1 MALPKW
7 LTPAGNLGIVPELE
21 YYEFPLDAYDAAGGT
36 ITFYLVSGILPPGIQ
51 INELFNRLQGIPIST
66 AGPDQ
71 NESYTF
77 TIRAENVID
86 FVGNITN
93 KVLTVTSVGNGTI
106 VPGQTITGGG
116 ITEGTTILTQVSGA
130 NGAVGTYTVDIAQ
143 TITSTG
149 ITTTDGIADRTFT
162 LTITNIAPPV
172 IVPKQTIKTVKLS
185 IAGNTLTTNIGDYIT
200 QEISGANAVVTASS
214 ISSDV
219 VTVIY
224 NSGKFIFG
232 LGNLTLISGNVTTY
246 DTGAYPTSSLV
257 ISTLSSR
264 DLGNY
269 FDGTLVNEQLEAVEF
284 VVEDNLVW
292 SLKSGQL
299 PEGVTLSPAGLLY
312 GYIRPSP
319 ATDPSG
325 SPGWDRTPWDL
336 DPDLDATTYSPYG
349 WDFPLGTTSRNYE
362 FTIQVTDGINFD
374 EARYK
379 LFVYPKSA
387 YKSDS
392 TLITVDAT
400 ISEGKGLTVDI
411 GSRHEPIITTEQ
423 IELYPQRADNYFQ
436 FNFDAIDLDG
446 DILEWAVPVISEGA
460 FDQQILTGPSIDYI
474 AAKPISGN
482 LFAGAWPKASIS
494 DTAATIYLYTGNI
507 VTANVGDYIT
517 QTASGANAQVT
528 ANVSL
533 SNEIPVINLGGT
545 NFFTSQGNL
554 AVNGVELVYAIQNVN
569 DTWSNIGV
577 VPDTVSTG
585 EPLVIIDQSEPNLI
599 PGDIIQV
606 LYENPVTLQDVWYT
620 ATVNNHTSLTLEGNT
635 KVVGNVGDYITQTIS
650 GANAVV
656 TSISAST
663 GIITLTGNL
672 TYTANVGDVITQTG
686 NTANAVV
693 TANVTNSSG
702 IPVTHT
708 SGLWTIN
715 SGNIKINGANVAA
728 YPTRVTSKTTV
739 GAYYNTVANFEVL
752 VDDATAIPLIANVS
766 TESKITSINS
776 VGVTIGALSTQGE
789 IGYDE
794 DLFDQG
800 TLELPTGLEIQSETG
815 WLTGILPAQTIN
827 EIVYEFNVVVSKRDY
842 PGYISQKIFTLT
854 VLGDPNNN
862 ITWLTPENLGTIQ
875 NGKICDIDLT
885 AISSRGKTLYY
896 RYTDNATIRLPQGLV
911 LGSNGILSGRVS
923 FEVFTL
929 DAGATI
935 IDSSTTTFD
944 NTYVFTVTAEDAFT
958 QLSADRTFTIRVIP
972 VNIKPYENLYLKALL
987 DQEQRDLYR
996 DLILD
1001 QRIFPRNIIYRNED
1015 PNFGVQQ
1022 SLKTLFLA
1030 GLEPSTLADYA
1041 NAADNNHFLKR
1052 ITFGEIKTA
1061 VAVDSSFDVQELATG
1076 NIIGTF
1082 RDDVGFVPTDFSQG
1096 YVPQATI
1103 PDRTVLVGEHTK
1115 YEVVY
1120 IEIIDENSNRLG
1132 QGPADTIDL
1141 TNQLANPYY
1150 DFQGNAYTVAYPN
1163 AFDNM
1168 RAAVT
1173 SQIDYANKGALPDW
1187 MISRQPDGRVLGFT
1201 RAVVLA
1207 YTSPGESNLIA
1218 YRLKQSGF
1226 KFNRL
1231 DFSVDRYQLDNK
1243 YTENYDIAAGGYLTS
1258 TETTFDRYPS
1268 TSDKLTV
1275 IGSVDYA
1282 ISIPYES
1289 VNMRSV
1295 QSIRDLGG
1303 FDGIRSFRDGQKL
1316 IFAQQEYALVAD
1328 IGDTYNQGWSDIA
1341 TVWSG
1346 DDPWDWDSGT
1356 PGNVGP
1362 VTSDDLGWDAA
1373 DYVTGYNEHNFDPNV
1388 PDRRIGIW
1396 QINISADNIVE
1407 LEFVQEVE
1415 FNDTIYVKNGFTYGG
1430 TNVYYDSQVKPGNLI
1445 PNYSIIPQEIR
1456 IISTQFDGNG
1466 TRFLNY
1472 RDEYT
1477 VPESGDKYIKFAKT
1491 GVFT

>member
-232 LGNLTLISGNVTTY
+232 LGNLTLISGNVTTH
-246 DTGAYPTSSLV
+246 DTGAYPTSSSV

-875 NGKICDIDLT
+875 NGKI
-885 AISSRGKTLYY
+885 
-896 RYTDNATIRLPQGLV
+896 
-911 LGSNGILSGRVS
+911 
-923 FEVFTL
+923 
-929 DAGATI
+929 
-935 IDSSTTTFD
+935 
-944 NTYVFTVTAEDAFT
+944 
-958 QLSADRTFTIRVIP
+958 
-972 VNIKPYENLYLKALL
+972 
-987 DQEQRDLYR
+987 
-996 DLILD
+996 
-1001 QRIFPRNIIYRNED
+1001 
-1015 PNFGVQQ
+1015 
-1022 SLKTLFLA
+1022 
-1030 GLEPSTLADYA
+1030 
-1041 NAADNNHFLKR
+1041 
-1052 ITFGEIKTA
+1052 
-1061 VAVDSSFDVQELATG
+1061 
-1076 NIIGTF
+1076 
-1082 RDDVGFVPTDFSQG
+1082 
-1096 YVPQATI
+1096 
-1103 PDRTVLVGEHTK
+1103 
-1115 YEVVY
+1115 
-1120 IEIIDENSNRLG
+1120 
-1132 QGPADTIDL
+1132 
-1141 TNQLANPYY
+1141 
-1150 DFQGNAYTVAYPN
+1150 
-1163 AFDNM
+1163 
-1168 RAAVT
+1168 
-1173 SQIDYANKGALPDW
+1173 
-1187 MISRQPDGRVLGFT
+1187 
-1201 RAVVLA
+1201 
-1207 YTSPGESNLIA
+1207 
-1218 YRLKQSGF
+1218 
-1226 KFNRL
+1226 
-1231 DFSVDRYQLDNK
+1231 
-1243 YTENYDIAAGGYLTS
+1243 
-1258 TETTFDRYPS
+1258 
-1268 TSDKLTV
+1268 
-1275 IGSVDYA
+1275 
-1282 ISIPYES
+1282 
-1289 VNMRSV
+1289 
-1295 QSIRDLGG
+1295 
-1303 FDGIRSFRDGQKL
+1303 
-1316 IFAQQEYALVAD
+1316 
-1328 IGDTYNQGWSDIA
+1328 
-1341 TVWSG
+1341 
-1346 DDPWDWDSGT
+1346 
-1356 PGNVGP
+1356 
-1362 VTSDDLGWDAA
+1362 
-1373 DYVTGYNEHNFDPNV
+1373 
-1388 PDRRIGIW
+1388 
-1396 QINISADNIVE
+1396 
-1407 LEFVQEVE
+1407 
-1415 FNDTIYVKNGFTYGG
+1415 
-1430 TNVYYDSQVKPGNLI
+1430 
-1445 PNYSIIPQEIR
+1445 
-1456 IISTQFDGNG
+1456 
-1466 TRFLNY
+1466 
-1472 RDEYT
+1472 
-1477 VPESGDKYIKFAKT
+1477 
-1491 GVFT
+1491 